1 MSTLVKLVDK
11 LREGRALGNEDTE
24 LKAAEREPLDGN
36 LNVDG
41 PQVRKM
47 IICTLRSHQNSLFSD
62 MTQDCLDLMCSIS
75 GIGLLEF

>member
-11 LREGRALGNEDTE
+11 LREERALGNEDTE

-47 IICTLRSHQNSLFSD
+47 IIYTLRSHQNSLFS
-62 MTQDCLDLMCSIS
+62 
-75 GIGLLEF
+75 E